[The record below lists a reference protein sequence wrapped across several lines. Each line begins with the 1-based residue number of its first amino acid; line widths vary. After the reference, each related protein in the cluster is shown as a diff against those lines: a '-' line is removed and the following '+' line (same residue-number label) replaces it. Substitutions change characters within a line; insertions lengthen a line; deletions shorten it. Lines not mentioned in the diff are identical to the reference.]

1 MKRTRED
8 NTVSVIQRAVRH
20 FRLPILRSSV
30 KEALKSHSNYPTFK
44 SICDSLNEWNIEHYP
59 LKYQTEEMLEISPP
73 YIVHFKNGGGQIGF
87 VSEIEKDRITY
98 YESYR
103 SKKEITSKEYLERCS
118 GAVIL
123 LNPDE
128 RSGEKD
134 YRSKWQNELIS
145 NAILPLT
152 ILAFLLFIIVVSV
165 NSFDTAE
172 VLSVKISLLLFL
184 TKSTGILL
192 SVLLILHE
200 FEVHLSLTDKL
211 CHLNKATNCN
221 TVLNDKAS
229 KVFGWFG
236 WADAGFVYFTGG
248 FLFLLLNLNEQGLS
262 LLAILSALSVPYP
275 LFSIYYQG
283 FVLKKWCPM
292 CLGVQLILII
302 EFILL
307 LPRFSQFSFAFN
319 TLSDLIL
326 TFLVTS
332 IIYTLFILFTREK
345 MSNEM
350 HYYKYLGFKKNPD
363 ILRILMYDQMYYD
376 IPVTETSLVFGDK
389 DARLKITA
397 FLSLHCSHCA
407 RAFEK
412 IRNMLKEEED
422 ILINLVLMTSD
433 NKMLSTLYNYHRA
446 GEDEESLRLL
456 ELWFNAD
463 PYSRTRVTDGL
474 CIPEDSD
481 ITGMVNEANGRLF
494 KECNVMGTPAFFIN
508 GYKLPNQYD
517 IDDIKYFREV
527 FKENEEVLMEKDT
540 VK

>member
-20 FRLPILRSSV
+20 FRLPILKSSV

-44 SICDSLNEWNIEHYP
+44 SICDTLKEWNIEHYP
-59 LKYQTEEMLEISPP
+59 LKYQTEEIMEISAP
-73 YIVHFKNGGGQIGF
+73 YIVHFRNGGGQIAF
-87 VSEIEKDRITY
+87 VSDISNDKVTF

-128 RSGEKD
+128 GSGEKD

-145 NAILPLT
+145 NSILPVT
-152 ILAFLLFIIVVSV
+152 ILAFLLLIIFGSVSSFIS
-165 NSFDTAE
+165 SEA
-172 VLSVKISLLLFL
+172 LSDKISLVLFL
-184 TKSTGILL
+184 TKSIGILL
-192 SVLLILHE
+192 SILLILHE

-229 KVFGWFG
+229 KVIGWFG
-236 WADAGFVYFTGG
+236 WADVGFVYFTGG
-248 FLFLLLNLNEQGLS
+248 LLFLLLNFNEQGLS

-307 LPRFSQFSFAFN
+307 LPLFSQFSFAFN

-326 TFLVTS
+326 IFLVTI

-363 ILRILMYDQMYYD
+363 IMRILMYDQMHYD
-376 IPVTETSLVFGDK
+376 IPVTETSLVYGEK
-389 DARLKITA
+389 DAKLKITA

-412 IRNMLKEEED
+412 IKNMFTSGEKVS
-422 ILINLVLMTSD
+422 INLVLITSD
-433 NKMLSTLYNYHRA
+433 TKIINSLYENYRHGKA
-446 GEDEESLRLL
+446 EESLNLL
-456 ELWFNAD
+456 DQWFNAD
-463 PYSRTRVTDGL
+463 PYSRTKITEDL
-474 CIPEDSD
+474 CIPEDGD
-481 ITGMVNEANGRLF
+481 ILNKVNEENSKLF
-494 KECNVMGTPAFFIN
+494 KDCNVIGTPTFFVN
-508 GYKLPNQYD
+508 GYKLPGQYD
-517 IDDIKYFREV
+517 IDDIKYFREA
-527 FKENEEVLMEKDT
+527 FKEKEEFLIEKDT

>member
-1 MKRTRED
+1 MKRSRED
-8 NTVSVIQRAVRH
+8 NTFEILQGAVRY
-20 FRLPILRSSV
+20 FRIPVMKSSI
-30 KEALKSHSNYPTFK
+30 KKALKSHSAYPTFK
-44 SICDSLNEWNIEHYP
+44 SICDTLNELNIENYP
-59 LKYQTEEMLEISPP
+59 LLYRTDEIMDLKAP
-73 YIVHFKNGGGQIGF
+73 YIVHYKNGGGQIGF
-87 VSEIEKDRITY
+87 VSDIENDIITY
-98 YESYR
+98 YVSYKIKR
-103 SKKEITSKEYLERCS
+103 KISKQEFLEMCS

-128 RSGEKD
+128 KSGEKD

-152 ILAFLLFIIVVSV
+152 ILAFLLFIILVSV
-165 NSFDTAE
+165 NSFTSGEA
-172 VLSVKISLLLFL
+172 LSDKISLLLFL
-184 TKSTGILL
+184 TKSIGILL

-236 WADAGFVYFTGG
+236 WADTGFVYFTVG
-248 FLFLLLNLNEQGLS
+248 FLFLLINLNEQGLS
-262 LLAILSALSVPYP
+262 LLAILSALSLPYP

-307 LPRFSQFSFAFN
+307 LPQFSHFSFAFN

-326 TFLVTS
+326 TFLVTG

-363 ILRILMYDQMYYD
+363 ILRILLYNQMHND

-389 DARLKITA
+389 VTTLKITA

-412 IRNMLKEEED
+412 IRNLLKDEED

-433 NKMLSTLYNYHRA
+433 NKMLTTLYNYHRV

-456 ELWFNAD
+456 DLWFNAD
-463 PYSRTRVTDGL
+463 PYSRTKVTDGL

-481 ITGMVNEANGRLF
+481 ITGKVNEANGRLF
-494 KECNVMGTPAFFIN
+494 KECNVLGTPTFFIN

-527 FKENEEVLMEKDT
+527 FKEKEEVFT